1 MYLNLILYVQP
12 DRVLR
17 GRRQESQVAIPHP
30 LMQNNLERAG
40 LWHVANIPFFEYDT
54 ALISALVER
63 WRPETH
69 TFHLP
74 FGECTITLQD
84 VAFQL
89 GLRIDGEPVSGCT
102 TNWETHWNRDVL
114 SFCRELLG
122 VVPPDSELQGS
133 SVTLTWLGSEFRSLD
148 VDASEETI
156 ARHTR
161 AFILRL
167 IGGFLMADASA
178 ARVSLKWLPLLRDF
192 GELGTL
198 SWGSAVLANLYRQLC
213 RGVKHTTCNIAGCLA
228 LLQSWA
234 WYRIP
239 RLRPEEYERRRLR
252 FPLAGRYFFIN
263 YQLYLLLSIYRST
276 N

>member
-1 MYLNLILYVQP
+1 MQP

-17 GRRQESQVAIPHP
+17 CRRQESQVPIPHP

-40 LWHVANIPFFEYDT
+40 LWHAANIPFFEYDS

-102 TNWETHWNRDVL
+102 SNWETYWNRDIR

-122 VVPPDSELQGS
+122 AVPDESHIQGS
-133 SVTLTWLGSEFRSLD
+133 SVALTWFSSQFQTLD
-148 VDASEETI
+148 VDASEATI

-161 AFILRL
+161 AFILQL
-167 IGGFLMADASA
+167 LGGFLMADASA
-178 ARVSLKWLPLLRDF
+178 ARVSLKWLPLLSDF
-192 GELGTL
+192 GEIGRL

-213 RGVKHTTCNIAGCLA
+213 RGVRQPTQNLAGCLA

-239 RLRPEEYERRRLR
+239 ALRPEEYRRRPLR
-252 FPLAGRYFFIN
+252 FPLAGR
-263 YQLYLLLSIYRST
+263 
-276 N
+276 